1 MIETYKTWVTSH
13 NLGDHASVAGL
24 LITILGFMF
33 TFLKLWMV
41 GRNSR
46 VLDAT
51 VQNVLSNLW
60 KVDTLKELATL
71 IERLR
76 NLNSSVMTAEAMDLA
91 KAFSDYRTSLI
102 RLRESSSSA
111 LPEPHSA
118 IQGILTQLSEIENR
132 LVGSALSDVD
142 LTARKRQN
150 ILKTTNDCLD
160 DLQVFM
166 QSLQNNMITRK

>member
-1 MIETYKTWVTSH
+1 MIETYNTWITSQ

-24 LITILGFMF
+24 VITIVGFLL
-33 TFLKLWMV
+33 TFIKLCMV

-51 VQNVLSNLW
+51 VQNVLKNLW

-76 NLNSSVMTAEAMDLA
+76 NLNSSVMTADAMDLA

-102 RLRESSSSA
+102 RLRESSASA
-111 LPEPHSA
+111 LPEPHST
-118 IQGILTQLSEIENR
+118 IQAILTQLSEIENR
-132 LVGSALSDVD
+132 LVGSALSDGD

-150 ILKTTNDCLD
+150 ILKTTNACLD

-166 QSLQNNMITRK
+166 QSLQNNMIKTK